1 MAQGM
6 GLGSLGSP
14 APVFHNFGPSR
25 SSSLSS
31 SSLSHNRHR
40 ARSTA
45 SNLSAHTGSASASDW
60 SGLGMQDDDSGSCP
74 SPNSFLGNQDF
85 GSPRLGWFSG
95 SQGSA
100 SPDPLVSQVQSLS
113 TELGNVKASL
123 SPLHSK
129 VDQLLELLRNPRDP
143 KHAVW
148 ILEAGDA
155 FRRQPRIAPGSP
167 QLAELQARYP
177 SVEIWDPEDFNDKD
191 DVRRVSKGGGTDKK
205 NDINNSGR
213 YIEHMHGGVIGGK
226 ELGEINA
233 SLNLLLNDVH
243 TAGKSTPRLRHM
255 GHEVMGAIIFMLEN
269 EYPYLGL
276 CSNHWKAKRV
286 ISMRYRHWAKAQ
298 GLIGENEENEG
309 SDGDG
314 GSDNERMV
322 GTKHKPRA
330 GTVPARKRTKA
341 NASSSTKP
349 SSTRPQP
356 PSTPN
361 PAALQTPPPPPA
373 NTALEPPAN
382 SAPQLPPVSAPPP
395 NPTPPLAPAIA
406 PPPSAFIPPPTP
418 AIAPPPPNPVVA
430 PPPSSAFTAPPNPYT
445 PGPAFMSA
453 FPPNSGFAFAP
464 PPNPVVAPPPSSAF
478 TAPLNP
484 AFAPPPNP
492 PVAPPPN
499 SVVARQYTPGPA
511 FMSAFPP
518 NSGFAFAPPPNPVV
532 APPPSSAFTAPPNP
546 AVAPPP
552 NTPSSLPLDL
562 GFAPPPHGVITPPNT
577 ITTPPPNPALA
588 PPNTA
593 MAPPPNP
600 APTAVPLVDE
610 EPDLFNPSLT
620 SDSAD
625 IDVSPP
631 SAPLVITTTPAP
643 APIVSKAGGK
653 EASPNPTMF
662 TARNLCLAVWCA
674 EVGGPIASFNIHWD
688 GIKKDK
694 KLYQAYDSY
703 ARSLKRSS
711 AETIPEV
718 GVIRNTVGLPLATNT
733 PASSSAPQGGTGM
746 GRE

>member
-167 QLAELQARYP
+167 QLTELQAQYP

-213 YIEHMHGGVIGGK
+213 YIEHTHGGVIGGK

-286 ISMRYRHWAKAQ
+286 ISTRYRHWARAQ
-298 GLIGENEENEG
+298 GLIGENEG
-309 SDGDG
+309 SDG
-314 GSDNERMV
+314 GSDDERMV

-330 GTVPARKRTKA
+330 GTAPARKRTKA
-341 NASSSTKP
+341 NNASSS
-349 SSTRPQP
+349 SEFLHRPDPNLPLHQIQP
-356 PSTPN
+356 HCK
-361 PAALQTPPPPPA
+361 PPPP
-373 NTALEPPAN
+373 ALEPPAN

-418 AIAPPPPNPVVA
+418 AIAPPPPTPPIA
-430 PPPSSAFTAPPNPYT
+430 PPPPTPAVAP
-445 PGPAFMSA
+445 
-453 FPPNSGFAFAP
+453 P

-600 APTAVPLVDE
+600 APTAVPLADE
-610 EPDLFNPSLT
+610 EPDLF
-620 SDSAD
+620 AD
-625 IDVSPP
+625 IVVPP
-631 SAPLVITTTPAP
+631 PPAPPATTTTPAP

-653 EASPNPTMF
+653 EASPNPTML

-694 KLYQAYDSY
+694 KLFQAYESY
-703 ARSLKRSS
+703 ARSLKKSS